1 MSAMT
6 SAPERDTRTYEVVL
20 RHVEAGILDGT
31 YSPGGQLPPEREL
44 AASLDVGRSAVREA
58 MRVLQAQGL
67 ISSSTGRSGGTWL
80 TPARGDALARIF
92 RLHLA
97 VAGSGISELTETRV
111 ALERSSAAS
120 AAECATAADLAVLG
134 ELNERMRATT
144 DVAAFTD
151 LDADFHVAIAHCA
164 NSRLV
169 ADLTVAVREAVR
181 EPIRA
186 AQERMVDWEGFRAQ
200 LIEAHEAI
208 QAAIAGRDPGGAAE
222 AMDAHIRAA
231 YAVLVD
237 AGAAVSAGPS
247 DG

>member
-1 MSAMT
+1 M
-6 SAPERDTRTYEVVL
+6 PEL
-20 RHVEAGILDGT
+20 
-31 YSPGGQLPPEREL
+31 SPPEREL
-44 AASLDVGRSAVREA
+44 AATLDVGRSAVREA
-58 MRVLQAQGL
+58 LRVLQAQGL

-80 TPARGDALARIF
+80 TPTRGDALARIF

-120 AAECATAADLAVLG
+120 AAEQATGADLA
-134 ELNERMRATT
+134 ELAELTERMRATA
-144 DVAAFTD
+144 DVGAFTD
-151 LDADFHVAIAHCA
+151 LDTDFHVAIAHCA
-164 NSRLV
+164 NSGLV

-186 AQERMVDWEGFRAQ
+186 AQERMADWEGFRLR
-200 LIEAHEAI
+200 LIQEHELI
-208 QAAIAGRDPGGAAE
+208 HSAIAGRDPERAAA

-237 AGAAVSAGPS
+237 AGPVRG
-247 DG
+247 

>member
-1 MSAMT
+1 MRT
-6 SAPERDTRTYEVVL
+6 GPERDTRTYEVVL

-31 YSPGGQLPPEREL
+31 YSAGGQLPPEREL
-44 AASLDVGRSAVREA
+44 AATLDVGRSAVREA
-58 MRVLQAQGL
+58 LRVLQAQGL

-80 TPARGDALARIF
+80 TPTRGDALARIF

-120 AAECATAADLAVLG
+120 AAEQATGADLA
-134 ELNERMRATT
+134 ELAELTERMRATA
-144 DVAAFTD
+144 DVDAFTD
-151 LDADFHVAIAHCA
+151 LDTDFHVAIAHCA
-164 NSRLV
+164 NSGLV

-186 AQERMVDWEGFRAQ
+186 AQERMADWEGFRLR
-200 LIEAHEAI
+200 LIQEHELI
-208 QAAIAGRDPGGAAE
+208 HSAIAGRDPERAAA

-237 AGAAVSAGPS
+237 AGPVRG
-247 DG
+247 